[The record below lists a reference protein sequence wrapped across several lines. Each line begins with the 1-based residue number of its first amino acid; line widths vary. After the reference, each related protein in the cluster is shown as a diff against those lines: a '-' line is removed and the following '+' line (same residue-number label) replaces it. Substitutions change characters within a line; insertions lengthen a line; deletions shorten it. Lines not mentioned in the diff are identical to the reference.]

1 MTSKALMDGV
11 GPAKGGW
18 GGVKEVGGRGGR
30 IRRQEVIPL
39 GGLILLLFISRCHC
53 GLGIKNQDFSN

>member
-18 GGVKEVGGRGGR
+18 GGVKEVGGGGR
-30 IRRQEVIPL
+30 IRRRQEVIL
-39 GGLILLLFISRCHC
+39 SLLWVV
-53 GLGIKNQDFSN
+53 